1 MQNNA
6 IFDKDV
12 NCFIVN
18 NKIKIDAEYFS
29 NLAGLRNIKNL
40 IKLEDNLYYYKGK
53 TLFELLFNIIDY
65 KEIKFKNN
73 DSDDYRF
80 NNLEII
86 LNKPKEIKPP
96 EGLEILKTYD
106 TKIITGGARYG
117 QERNMYWK
125 VKDNKNNK
133 FYIMHIKDDLYT
145 KFSIQDKNKVFNFEG
160 IRPTWYLNMNGYI
173 AFTLRKKD
181 ETSKCIYLHQYI
193 LDVHFED
200 NSSFEKTVD
209 HINRDKLDNRREN
222 LRFANMNE
230 QNLNKDKQKRQ
241 VNACPLPDG
250 IQQKDLPK
258 YVTYNK
264 RCYDKEKDSW
274 REFFQIENHP
284 KLDGVFAS
292 SKSNKIP
299 IKDKLNEVLLKLEEI
314 NGNISEEEYKALSE
328 EAEYTL
334 PKGFS
339 CKIDKRTNK
348 YILVCDLR
356 NPSINLKM
364 TLTSNN
370 LQQMLDQFINQINE
384 KYTKKDK
391 DFVKFEKVKLEK
403 PVLLDFSKTAHES
416 TLTVQENIEKP
427 ENIEKSENIEKPD
440 LPDHFSMY
448 KEKDMWCLGYSQVI
462 NKVRYNKR
470 FYMKCLCIQTE
481 LDRLINELNKDYPE
495 LNISKYTVKKP
506 CSFTNKT
513 LFAEPKPKL
522 CDNFSV
528 FTMKDKQYIQ
538 FNKKIDGKR
547 YSYKSLIKSNDL
559 QHEFDTFIDYLND
572 NYKLHLIKKTIENL
586 NGWCL

>member
-6 IFDKDV
+6 IFDKDI

-29 NLAGLRNIKNL
+29 NLAGIRNIKKI
-40 IKLEDNLYYYKGK
+40 IKLEDNLYYYKSK
-53 TLFELLFNIIDY
+53 TLIELLFNIIDY
-65 KEIKFKNN
+65 KKIIFKNN
-73 DSDDYRF
+73 DNDDYRF

-86 LNKPKEIKPP
+86 LNKPKQIKPP
-96 EGLEILKTYD
+96 ENVIILENGTSKLVNS
-106 TKIITGGARYG
+106 GAHYG
-117 QERNMYWK
+117 EERNMYWK
-125 VKDNKNNK
+125 VKDNENK
-133 FYIMHIKDDLYT
+133 EYYIMHTYEDIYT
-145 KFSIQDKNKVFNFEG
+145 KISLEDINKILNLNG
-160 IRPTWYLNMNGYI
+160 IRPTWGISNSYIKTNIKVNGHP
-173 AFTLRKKD
+173 KV
-181 ETSKCIYLHQYI
+181 IYLHQYI

-200 NSSFEKTVD
+200 NSAYDKTVD

-241 VNACPLPDG
+241 VNACPLPEC

-314 NGNISEEEYKALSE
+314 NGNISEEEYKVLSE

-348 YILVCDLR
+348 YILVCDQR

-370 LQQMLDQFINQINE
+370 LHQMLDQFIDQINE

-391 DFVKFEKVKLEK
+391 DFVKFEKIKLEK

-416 TLTVQENIEKP
+416 ILTVQ
-427 ENIEKSENIEKPD
+427 ENIEKPD

-481 LDRLINELNKDYPE
+481 IDRLINELNKDYPE

-506 CSFTNKT
+506 CSFIDKT
-513 LFAEPKPKL
+513 LFAEDSKKPKL

-572 NYKLHLIKKTIENL
+572 NYKLQLIKKPIENL

>member
-1 MQNNA
+1 MQSNA

-12 NCFIVN
+12 KCFIVN

-29 NLAGLRNIKNL
+29 NLAGIRNIKKI
-40 IKLEDNLYYYKGK
+40 IKSEDNLYYYKNK
-53 TLFELLFNIIDY
+53 SLIELLFNIVDY

-73 DSDDYRF
+73 DTDDYRF

-86 LNKPKEIKPP
+86 LNEPILINPP
-96 EGLEILKTYD
+96 EGVEILETYD
-106 TKIITGGARYG
+106 TKIITGGARHG

-125 VKDNKNNK
+125 VKDNKNK
-133 FYIMHIKDDLYT
+133 EFYIMHIKDDIYT
-145 KFSIQDKNKVFNFEG
+145 KFSIKDKDKVFNFDG
-160 IRPTWYLNMNGYI
+160 VRPTWYLNMNGYI
-173 AFTLRKKD
+173 AFTLRK
-181 ETSKCIYLHQYI
+181 ETISKCIYLHQYI

-200 NSSFEKTVD
+200 NSSLDKTVD

-222 LRFANMNE
+222 LRFASMNE

-241 VNACPLPDG
+241 INACKLPEG

-274 REFFQIENHP
+274 REFFQIEGHP

-292 SKSNKIP
+292 SKSNKIS
-299 IKDKLNEVLLKLEEI
+299 IKDKLNEVILKLEEI
-314 NGNISEEEYKALSE
+314 NGSVSEEEYKVLSN
-328 EAEYTL
+328 EAPYTL

-339 CKIDKRTNK
+339 CKIDKTNK
-348 YILVCDLR
+348 YVLNCDQR
-356 NPSINLKM
+356 NPNINLKM
-364 TLTSNN
+364 TLTNNN
-370 LQQMLDQFINQINE
+370 LQQMLDQFIDLINE

-391 DFVKFEKVKLEK
+391 DFVKFEKIKLKK
-403 PVLLDFSKTAHES
+403 PVLLDFSKTKNE
-416 TLTVQENIEKP
+416 IEDVKQTQ
-427 ENIEKSENIEKPD
+427 NIEKPD
-440 LPDHFSMY
+440 LPDHFSLY
-448 KEKDMWCLGYSQVI
+448 KEKESWCIGYQHVI
-462 NKVRYNKR
+462 NKVKYNKR
-470 FYMKCLCIQTE
+470 LFMKCLCIQTE
-481 LDRLINELNKDYPE
+481 LDRLINELNKNHPE
-495 LNISKYTVKKP
+495 LNIPMYTIKNAY
-506 CSFTNKT
+506 SFTNKT
-513 LFAEPKPKL
+513 LFVEPKPKL

-547 YSYKSLIKSNDL
+547 YSYKTLIKSNDL

-572 NYKLHLIKKTIENL
+572 NYKLQLIKKPIENL